1 MTSNTVQIKFRVA
14 SKKPNLS
21 PKSQQIYASLI
32 NQLFKRRNPNY
43 NSPDF
48 DWIDNDAETVSNFI
62 TENYREVPLGTTKT
76 LYSALYG
83 ITANP
88 VYHEYMLKISN
99 EASNQLSKNEKT
111 ERQEKN
117 WVSMDE
123 IQTVFDRIETMAK
136 PYLLSK
142 EPLTGLPLQIV
153 QQYVILALTS
163 GLFIAPRR
171 SQDWTEMRIN
181 GVPKSKKDIT
191 DYNYISGNTFHFV
204 KYKTASTYGEQTVEI
219 PKKLKTIITKWKKLN
234 PYNDMLVNTDG
245 TQMSVVRLSQVL
257 NKIFEKQVSTSL
269 LRHIYISDKLQ
280 NMPTLQ
286 DMKQTAD
293 DMGHSVMMQL
303 EYAKR

>member
-1 MTSNTVQIKFRVA
+1 MTSNTDQIKLRVA

-32 NQLFKRRNPNY
+32 NQLLKRKNPNY
-43 NSPDF
+43 KSPDF
-48 DWIDNDAETVSNFI
+48 DWIDNHADDVSNFI

-83 ITANP
+83 ITANQ

-204 KYKTASTYGEQTVEI
+204 KYKTAATYGEQTVEI

-245 TQMSVVRLSQVL
+245 TQMGVVRLSQVL

-269 LRHIYISDKLQ
+269 LRHIYISDKLKS
-280 NMPTLQ
+280 MPTLQ

-293 DMGHSVMMQL
+293 NMGHSVMMQL

>member
-1 MTSNTVQIKFRVA
+1 MTSNSEQIRLRVA
-14 SKKPNLS
+14 VAKPNITT
-21 PKSQQIYASLI
+21 KSQQIYASLI
-32 NQLFKRRNPNY
+32 NQLLKRKDPKY
-43 NSPDF
+43 KSPDW
-48 DWIDNDAETVSNFI
+48 DWLDNKPEDVSNFI

-83 ITANP
+83 ITGNG
-88 VYHEYMLKISN
+88 VYHNFMLKISN

-117 WVSMDE
+117 WVTMDE
-123 IQTVFDRIETMAK
+123 IQNVFNTVETIAK

-142 EPLTGLPLQIV
+142 VPLAGLPLQIV

-171 SQDWTEMRIN
+171 SQDWTEMKIN

-204 KYKTASTYGEQTVEI
+204 KYKTAATYGEQTVEI

-245 TQMSVVRLSQVL
+245 TQMSVVRLSQIL

-269 LRHIYISDKLQ
+269 LRHIYISDRLQ

-286 DMKQTAD
+286 DMKETANN
-293 DMGHSVMMQL
+293 MGHSVMMQL
-303 EYAKR
+303 EYAKH